1 MLYKFCTVKKP
12 ASRLRIRRSPRC
24 SPPPTRTEWGVQFL
38 FGSCRKLSVTHLL
51 VPAELL
57 ILRLRLVDVP
67 LMSWVSPVE
76 NPFVP
81 VGLYCFLPLAQVDS
95 GPSVKCRLKKARKKP
110 SAPHGVSAPVAV
122 RKKRALPFPWSRR
135 WAL

>member
-1 MLYKFCTVKKP
+1 MSV
-12 ASRLRIRRSPRC
+12 ADSRSPRRSP
-24 SPPPTRTEWGVQFL
+24 PPIWTEWGSIRAL
-38 FGSCRKLSVTHLL
+38 WGSCRKLSVTHLL

-57 ILRLRLVDVP
+57 ILRLRLVVVL

-76 NPFVP
+76 NPSVP
-81 VGLYCFLPLAQVDS
+81 VGLCCCLPFAQVDS

-110 SAPHGVSAPVAV
+110 SAPHGVSALVAV
-122 RKKRALPFPWSRR
+122 KKKRALPFPCSRR